1 MTRLLAVLLVVC
13 GVVPASATPAQEPAA
28 QPPSPGD
35 RPTLVIPRASTP
47 PTLADYLDGVP
58 RPDEAAVTTF
68 VQREPG
74 DGTPVSQPTVAYL
87 SYDATHLHVIFVAR
101 DAEPD
106 RVRASLTRREAFSN
120 NDYVG
125 IMLDTFQD
133 RRRAYL
139 FIVNPLGVQMD
150 GVTNDGD
157 RDDDYS
163 FDTVWESEGQ
173 LTPFGYV
180 ARMAIPFKSLRF
192 PNAGVQ
198 TWGLALARS
207 IVRNNEMAFW
217 PYVTR
222 RVSGLVHQL
231 ATATGMENVSPGR
244 NVQFI
249 PYGAFTR
256 ARFLDT
262 ERPAFVSDMD
272 GRVGVDGK
280 IVVKDAFTVD
290 LTFNPDF
297 SQIESDEPQVTIN
310 QRFEVF
316 FPEKRPFFIENASY
330 FQTPINLFF
339 SRRIADPQGG
349 ARVTGTAGGWSLA
362 GLAMDDRAP
371 GERLP
376 AVDPNHGDRT
386 GIGVVRL
393 QRDLPRQSTVGVL
406 ATSRRFASTQ
416 SHVVAVD
423 GRYKLSDTWVLTGQA
438 AFSEFREA
446 GTGQSGPAF
455 SVNLDRSGRN
465 WGAFLQYEDISPD
478 FRAPLGF
485 VPRTDVR
492 RIFPFVRYTWFPE
505 RHGIV
510 SIRPELSGGMLWDHR
525 GTRQDWE
532 VDTELQF
539 EMTRQ
544 TEIEVGYNESMER
557 FSGTEFRKRGASF
570 RFETGWL
577 KWLEASV
584 GLERGEDINFFP
596 ASGRLP
602 FLAGATEADL
612 SVTLKPTRAL
622 RLDQTYLFTQ
632 LRTPEA
638 IPGVAA
644 GQVIVDNHIWRSRAA
659 YQFTRRISLRGIV
672 DYSAVLPDPG
682 LIDLEREKRFSADIL
697 ATYQVNPW
705 TAVYVGYTDGYGN
718 IELDP
723 QSRNRLRPT
732 ESVFHNTGRQVF
744 LKLSY
749 LLRF

>member
-1 MTRLLAVLLVVC
+1 MKRLAILLVLLC
-13 GVVPASATPAQEPAA
+13 PPAVTAA
-28 QPPSPGD
+28 QPQSAPGAPA

-47 PTLADYLDGVP
+47 PALADYLDGTP

-74 DGTPVSQPTVAYL
+74 DGAPASQATEAYV

-101 DAEPD
+101 DAEPE
-106 RVRASLTRREAFSN
+106 RIRASLTRREAFSN
-120 NDYVG
+120 NDFVG
-125 IMLDTFQD
+125 VMLDTFQD

-139 FIVNPLGVQMD
+139 FIVNPLGVQRD
-150 GVTNDGD
+150 GVANDGE
-157 RDDDYS
+157 REDDYS

-173 LTPFGYV
+173 LTSFGYV
-180 ARMAIPFKSLRF
+180 VRMAIPFKSLRF
-192 PNAGVQ
+192 PNAAVQ
-198 TWGLALARS
+198 TWGIALARS
-207 IVRNNEMAFW
+207 IVRNNETSFW
-217 PYVTR
+217 PYVTE
-222 RVSGLVHQL
+222 RVSGVVHQL
-231 ATATGMENVSPGR
+231 ATATGMANISPGR
-244 NVQFI
+244 NLQFI

-256 ARFLDT
+256 ARFL
-262 ERPAFVSDMD
+262 ESEPAGFVSDTD
-272 GRVGVDGK
+272 GRAGVDGK

-330 FQTPINLFF
+330 FHTPINLFF

-349 ARVTGTAGGWSLA
+349 ARVTGKAGGWSVAAL
-362 GLAMDDRAP
+362 GMDDRAP

-376 AVDPNHGDRT
+376 REDPDHGDRA

-393 QRDLPRQSTVGVL
+393 QRDLPRQSTIGVL
-406 ATSRRFASTQ
+406 ATTRRFASTE
-416 SHVVAVD
+416 SHVVALD
-423 GRYKLSDTWVLTGQA
+423 GRYKLSNTWVATGQA
-438 AFSEFREA
+438 AVSEFRAEA
-446 GTGQSGPAF
+446 GTGASGPAF
-455 SVNLDRSGRN
+455 SLTLDRTSRN
-465 WGAFLQYEDISPD
+465 WGAFLQYQDISPE

-485 VPRTDVR
+485 VPRTDMR

-510 SIRPELSGGMLWDHR
+510 SIRPELSGSMIWDHG
-525 GTRQDWE
+525 GTRPDWE
-532 VDTELQF
+532 VNSEVQREMKGQTEL
-539 EMTRQ
+539 EA
-544 TEIEVGYNESMER
+544 GYTESMER
-557 FSGTEFRKRGASF
+557 FSGIEFRKRGASF

-584 GLERGEDINFFP
+584 GLDRGQDINFFP

-602 FLAGATEADL
+602 FLARATEAEL
-612 SVTLKPTRAL
+612 SVTVKPTPAL
-622 RLDQTYLFTQ
+622 RVDQTYLFTR
-632 LRTPEA
+632 LGA
-638 IPGVAA
+638 PGALGDVAP
-644 GQVIVDNHIWRSRAA
+644 GTVIVDNHIWRSRAA
-659 YQFTRRISLRGIV
+659 YQFTRRVSLRAIV
-672 DYSAVLPDPG
+672 DYSAVLPDAG
-682 LIDLEREKRFSADIL
+682 LIDLERDKRLSADVL

-705 TAVYVGYTDGYGN
+705 TSLYIGYTDGYGN
-718 IELDP
+718 VQIDP
-723 QSRNRLRPT
+723 LRPGRLQAT